1 MWFKNLIFYR
11 LTTPLKLNQNEFEKQ
26 LQKKRFRPC
35 GSQDLST
42 YGWVSPLGRHGD
54 MLTHC
59 SNNFIMITARK
70 EEKILPNSVIRD
82 AMEDKIESIEQEQD
96 RKMLSKEK
104 KLLKDD
110 IVMELLPRAF
120 TRQQRINA
128 YIDIKESWMVI
139 DSSSFNKA
147 EELTSYLREN
157 IGSLPIISPPMKN
170 NPSHSMTQWLSQKT
184 PLPTSFS
191 LGDECELREPRD
203 DGGQIKASKQ
213 ELVSEEISVHLHM
226 GKQVSKLALCWN
238 DTLTFVLGDDMVVRK
253 LKYTDVIQS
262 ELDEVNA
269 SSAAEQF
276 DADFSVMSLTLR
288 KLIQEITSAMGGE
301 KTATHKDEYQEK
313 VAVTSSTETE
323 ETV

>member
-11 LTTPLKLNQNEFEKQ
+11 FTNPLKLNQNELEKQ
-26 LQKKRFRPC
+26 LQKKRFRNC

-42 YGWVSPLGRHGD
+42 YGWVSPLGRHSD

-59 SNNFIMITARK
+59 SDSFIMITARK
-70 EEKILPNSVIRD
+70 EEKILPASVIRD
-82 AMEDKIESIEQEQD
+82 ALEDKIESIEQEQD
-96 RKMLSKEK
+96 RKVLGKEK
-104 KLLKDD
+104 KILKDD
-110 IVMELLPRAF
+110 ILMELLPRAF

-128 YIDIKESWMVI
+128 YIDTKEEWMVI

-170 NPSHSMTQWLSQKT
+170 NPSHSMTQWLAQKV
-184 PLPTSFS
+184 PLPTSFT

-203 DGGQIKASKQ
+203 EGGQIKASKQ
-213 ELVSEEISVHLHM
+213 ELVSEEISVHM
-226 GKQVSKLALCWN
+226 QTGKQVSKLALCWN
-238 DTLTFVLGDDMVVRK
+238 DSLTFVLGDDMIVRK

-269 SSAAEQF
+269 NSEAEQF
-276 DADFSVMSLTLR
+276 DADFAIMSLTLR
-288 KLIQEITSAMGGE
+288 KLIQDIISALGGE
-301 KTATHKDEYQEK
+301 KTAINKDEYQEK
-313 VAVTSSTETE
+313 VAITSSTAIEKI
-323 ETV
+323 V